1 MPAVIIVYICA
12 NKHKIVLNITQISN
26 GQDLNLFLINWKEL
40 NPVINGEQ
48 KEKV

>member
-1 MPAVIIVYICA
+1 MPAVIIVYMCA
-12 NKHKIVLNITQISN
+12 KHKIVLNIIQISN